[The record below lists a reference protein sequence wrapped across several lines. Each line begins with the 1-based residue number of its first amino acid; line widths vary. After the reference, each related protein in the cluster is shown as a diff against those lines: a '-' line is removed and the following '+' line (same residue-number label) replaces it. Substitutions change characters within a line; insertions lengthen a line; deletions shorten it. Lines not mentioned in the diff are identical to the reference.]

1 MLSKLLK
8 YLAFEHGKFIGLY
21 KRVCRPSGYEHAE
34 FLKRRNVLHAIGGG
48 LQFEFGC
55 QYHRPKVCENW

>member
-34 FLKRRNVLHAIGGG
+34 FLKRRNILHAMGGAA
-48 LQFEFGC
+48 
-55 QYHRPKVCENW
+55 V